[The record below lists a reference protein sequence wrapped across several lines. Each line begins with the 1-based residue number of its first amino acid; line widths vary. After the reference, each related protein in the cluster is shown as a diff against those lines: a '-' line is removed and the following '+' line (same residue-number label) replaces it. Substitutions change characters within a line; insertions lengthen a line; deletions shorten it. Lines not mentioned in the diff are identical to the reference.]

1 MDRAGDSDV
10 LMIGTPTAEVRAL
23 AKALDAEW
31 CELPALE
38 SVDDDALE
46 AFRRERNGDGE
57 RAWPGVV
64 VALWRAQAVA
74 APLVELDAEGWEQR
88 GEFPLIAWNV
98 AMGVAS
104 RRVADG
110 GAAVAVVEAPA
121 PIDSAGWT
129 PESGVAEAAIVLARS
144 LAQSEGAR
152 GVRANAITTP
162 LRLGGGELAPPPAL
176 PGYPGTLEDD
186 VAGAVRMLLG
196 EDARGVTASVTYVD
210 RGRTLR

>member
-1 MDRAGDSDV
+1 
-10 LMIGTPTAEVRAL
+10 
-23 AKALDAEW
+23 
-31 CELPALE
+31 
-38 SVDDDALE
+38 
-46 AFRRERNGDGE
+46 
-57 RAWPGVV
+57 
-64 VALWRAQAVA
+64 
-74 APLVELDAEGWEQR
+74 
-88 GEFPLIAWNV
+88 
-98 AMGVAS
+98 MGVAS

-110 GAAVAVVEAPA
+110 GAVVAVVEAPA